1 MEHRCSARVLIDSNV
16 VICQY
21 AKPVAVG
28 RIKDATA
35 FGFYIES
42 DLIVQPLQ
50 QLTLEIMMYRQPQKL
65 QKYKLEAIVAHRD
78 EHGFGVELEQL
89 NDEQTHL
96 LQDFLIAKPN
106 LADRKEEA
114 EKEVVNKVALVANG

>member
-1 MEHRCSARVLIDSNV
+1 MEHRCSPRVSIDSNV

-21 AKPVAVG
+21 ANPVAVG

-42 DLIVQPLQ
+42 DLIVRPLQ
-50 QLTLEIMMYRQPQKL
+50 QLTLEVMMYRQPQKL
-65 QKYKLEAIVAHRD
+65 QKYQLEAIVAHID

-96 LQDFLIAKPN
+96 LHDFLIAKPKLN
-106 LADRKEEA
+106 DLKEISE
-114 EKEVVNKVALVANG
+114 EKITRVVNG

>member
-1 MEHRCSARVLIDSNV
+1 MEHRCSPRVLIDSNV

-21 AKPVAVG
+21 AKPVAIG

-42 DLIVQPLQ
+42 DLIVRPLQ

-65 QKYKLEAIVAHRD
+65 QKYKLEAIVAHID
-78 EHGFGVELEQL
+78 DHGFGVELEQL

-96 LQDFLIAKPN
+96 LHNFLIVKPS
-106 LADRKEEA
+106 LVDMKEEPEMKIKLA
-114 EKEVVNKVALVANG
+114 VNS

>member
-1 MEHRCSARVLIDSNV
+1 MEHRCSPRALINTNV

-28 RIKDATA
+28 RIKNATT

-42 DLIVQPLQ
+42 ELIVRPLQ
-50 QLTLEIMMYRQPQKL
+50 QLTLEIMMYRQAEKL
-65 QKYKLEAIVAHRD
+65 QKYQLEAIVAHINER
-78 EHGFGVELEQL
+78 GFGVELEQL

-96 LQDFLIAKPN
+96 LHDFLISKP
-106 LADRKEEA
+106 DRPEIPDVKEETEMKMA
-114 EKEVVNKVALVANG
+114 LAVNG